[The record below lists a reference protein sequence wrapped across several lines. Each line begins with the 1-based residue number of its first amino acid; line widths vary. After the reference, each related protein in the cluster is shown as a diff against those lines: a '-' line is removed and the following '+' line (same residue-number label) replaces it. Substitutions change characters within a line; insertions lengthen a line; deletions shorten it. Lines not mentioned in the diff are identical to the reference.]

1 MNDID
6 SSIRVIIADDHLMFL
21 DGLKEMLSKMENIEV
36 VGTALNGQQV
46 LDLMKDQSVNLLIT
60 DISMPDVDGIALS
73 NMVKKKYSDTKVL
86 VLSMHSRSD
95 IIAKLVQYNID
106 GYLLKN
112 AGKSELILA
121 IESIMRGEK
130 YFTEEVKQ
138 KYMESM
144 FSPPNKKK
152 SEVKL
157 SKRETEILIL
167 IAKEDTVSE
176 IAEKLF
182 ISKNTV
188 ETHRKNIF
196 RKLEIKNKAGA
207 VKYAIQHDLIN

>member
-176 IAEKLF
+176 IADKLF

>member
-1 MNDID
+1 
-6 SSIRVIIADDHLMFL
+6 
-21 DGLKEMLSKMENIEV
+21 
-36 VGTALNGQQV
+36 
-46 LDLMKDQSVNLLIT
+46 MKDQSVNLLIT

-176 IAEKLF
+176 IADKLF